1 MQRAMKPN
9 KRVLLSVFTFIS
21 LLSVTNCKKGEDDP
35 LVSLRSRKERLVGDW
50 RLQSGTA
57 TYTQDTYRES
67 YIFDGSN
74 VTLYVAAPSYAA
86 GYKGKYFLNLNISK
100 DGKFIFKELLS
111 NVVLEASGTWNF
123 NVGVGKEKKKEDILF
138 YIDKVIAG
146 YTNGNN
152 LFNRTNT
159 SFVYKIKE
167 LRNKKMVI
175 TSTGKIYSDSR
186 GKYTTLSNE
195 YIFIQ

>member
-1 MQRAMKPN
+1 MRPN
-9 KRVLLSVFTFIS
+9 YPLFLALIS
-21 LLSVTNCKKGEDDP
+21 LLSLTTCKKGEDDP
-35 LVSLRSRKERLVGDW
+35 LVSLRSRKERISGDW

-57 TYTQDTYRES
+57 TYTQGAYRES

-86 GYKGKYFLNLNISK
+86 GYKGKYFLNLTISK
-100 DGKFIFKELLS
+100 DGKFTFKELLS

-123 NVGVGKEKKKEDILF
+123 NVGIGNEKRKEDVLF
-138 YIDKVIAG
+138 FIDRVSAG
-146 YTNGNN
+146 YTNGNS

-159 SFVYKIKE
+159 NFVYKIKE
-167 LRNKKMVI
+167 LRNKKLVI
-175 TSTGKIYSDSR
+175 SSTGKIYSDSN